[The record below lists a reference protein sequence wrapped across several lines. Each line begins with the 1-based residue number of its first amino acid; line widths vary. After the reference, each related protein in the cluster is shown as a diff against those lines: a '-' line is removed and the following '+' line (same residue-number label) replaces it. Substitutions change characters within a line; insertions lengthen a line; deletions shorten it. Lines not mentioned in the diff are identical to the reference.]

1 MGYRNRIYTLWVFE
15 LQNMHKSNTLIF
27 PHQTILFLALRES
40 HIRKQGK
47 TQRVHHLAL
56 AFVQT
61 RRIHSQNLSQNIRCM
76 VRIQFGEYAE
86 WQFFGRSWVVWRI
99 GTWFNGRYSGALA
112 DCHLMCVVDVAF
124 IIVCSVYFAD
134 NGGGDV
140 AGAKVIGKFWDCTT

>member
-76 VRIQFGEYAE
+76 VRIQFGEYAKVPSDSSLGVVE
-86 WQFFGRSWVVWRI
+86 W
-99 GTWFNGRYSGALA
+99 SGGLGL
-112 DCHLMCVVDVAF
+112 DSTVGIRVHWQ
-124 IIVCSVYFAD
+124 IV
-134 NGGGDV
+134 
-140 AGAKVIGKFWDCTT
+140 T